1 MGKKKTYKK
10 KKKPVNKGPNRLLLY
25 LAGLLV
31 VSLAIIG
38 VITMAGDKTAEESP
52 GSDYSAV
59 AKPVAT
65 IVMDNGDRIKVELD
79 PVSAPNTVKNFIALA
94 SEGFYDGLIFHRV
107 IPGFMIQG
115 GCPQGQ
121 GTGGPGYNIR
131 GEFSDNGYENPLRHT
146 GGVISMARSNHP
158 DSAGS
163 QFFIMVADAPQLD
176 GQYAAFGRVTEGM
189 EAVDRIVNVDRDQND
204 KPLEDQRI
212 ESIIIETFG
221 VDYPS
226 PDKL

>member
-1 MGKKKTYKK
+1 MGKKETYKK
-10 KKKPVNKGPNRLLLY
+10 KKKPVIKGPNRLLFY
-25 LAGLLV
+25 LACILA

-38 VITMAGDKTAEESP
+38 AITIAGDKTAEEST
-52 GSDYSAV
+52 GDDYSAV

-65 IVMDNGDRIKVELD
+65 IAMGNGDLIKIELD

-107 IPGFMIQG
+107 IPVFMIQG

-131 GEFSDNGYENPLRHT
+131 GEFSENGYENHLRHI

-189 EAVDRIVNVDRDQND
+189 EAVDRIVNVDRNQND